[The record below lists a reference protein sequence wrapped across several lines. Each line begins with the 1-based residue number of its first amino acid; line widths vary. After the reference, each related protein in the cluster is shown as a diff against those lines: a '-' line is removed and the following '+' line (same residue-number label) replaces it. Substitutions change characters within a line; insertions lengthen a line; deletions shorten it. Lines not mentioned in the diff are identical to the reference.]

1 MALKTRVT
9 SAELVRETARQLDI
23 PEGEAKRY
31 LRALCTTLRAA
42 LNDGRVVELGDLF
55 TLSVLGGPELRE
67 DESGGFSAYAAKQ
80 REINVNAVGR
90 FKQDLDR
97 SCQAGIYYV
106 SRIESDFKGL
116 LGDHFGRRGWRIVHT
131 RSGMEALSR
140 LDRFPPVACIFEHHA
155 DGWRE
160 LVRELKCN
168 PATNWVPIVGI
179 FPQTAK
185 DQPVETL
192 TVFPDDILYEPF
204 DFLEFI
210 RTAASGLAERV
221 TRTDHDVVELH
232 VQLPG
237 SARDRKEACRM
248 LAEVLFRADLPEEF
262 CEQASAA
269 LAEALDNATRH
280 GHRNVEC
287 CTIVTRMIL
296 DPRRLV
302 LAVRDTGEGFD
313 HAAALAAARRV
324 KRKAGKK
331 DPLAKAAAALKTRR
345 RRDATQ
351 GGIARMLEL
360 VDRVDYNRK
369 GNEVVLTKFRPETDE
384 SSTNF
389 DD

>member
-1 MALKTRVT
+1 MTT
-9 SAELVRETARQLDI
+9 AELVRETARQLEI
-23 PEGEAKRY
+23 PEGDAKRY
-31 LRALCTTLRAA
+31 LRALCAAMRTA
-42 LNDGRVVELGDLF
+42 LNDGSVVELGDLF

-67 DESGGFSAYAAKQ
+67 DESGGFSAYAAQHRK
-80 REINVNAVGR
+80 IDVSAVGR

-106 SRIESDFKGL
+106 SRNESDFKGL
-116 LGDHFGRRGWRIVHT
+116 LGDHFGRRGWKIVHT

-155 DGWRE
+155 EGWRE

-179 FPQTAK
+179 FPQVAK
-185 DQPVETL
+185 DEPVDTL
-192 TVFPDDILYEPF
+192 TVLPDDILYEPF
-204 DFLEFI
+204 DFIDFI

-221 TRTDHDVVELH
+221 TRTDHDVIELH
-232 VQLPG
+232 IQLPG
-237 SARDRKEACRM
+237 TSRDRKEACRM
-248 LAEVLFRADLPEEF
+248 LAEVLFRADLPESF
-262 CEQASAA
+262 CDDAGAA
-269 LAEALDNATRH
+269 LGEALDNAMRH
-280 GHRNVEC
+280 GHQNVEC

-313 HAAALAAARRV
+313 HAAALTAARRV
-324 KRKAGKK
+324 KARKGAARK

-345 RRDATQ
+345 ATDATQ
-351 GGIARMLEL
+351 GGIARMLSL

-369 GNEVVLTKFRPETDE
+369 GNEVVLTKFRPDREE
-384 SSTNF
+384 SSTGFN
-389 DD
+389 D